1 MKPSPSTRAALA
13 RWTALPLR
21 LIVGGGFMVHGFLK
35 LGRGV
40 GVFAAALAGLHIPAP
55 DFMAWCT
62 VVIEVVAG
70 AAVFAGAFVTA
81 MSLPMVAVLL
91 VAIVEVHWQYGF
103 SSIKFLAVT
112 AEGLQFGKPGVE
124 CDLLYLAAIA
134 ALWVCGPDPWSFD
147 HWRGRARGGGQPVT
161 ASREAA
167 RAAPHPR

>member
-1 MKPSPSTRAALA
+1 MMPSPSTRAALA

-40 GVFAAALAGLHIPAP
+40 GVFAAALAGLGIPAP
-55 DFMAWCT
+55 DLMAWCT
-62 VVIEVVAG
+62 VIVEIVAG
-70 AAVFAGAFVTA
+70 GAVVLGAFVSL
-81 MSLPMVAVLL
+81 MSIPMVVVLL
-91 VAIVEVHWQYGF
+91 VAILKVHWQFGF

-134 ALWVCGPDPWSFD
+134 ALYVAGPDPWSFD
-147 HWRGRARGGGQPVT
+147 HWRRKAA
-161 ASREAA
+161 AS
-167 RAAPHPR
+167 